1 MKLGSRPILSQ
12 KEQILGCFLAPIVVR
27 SANCARRLRFN
38 GREFDLKGHK
48 IASIFVAME
57 PRSSRG
63 KSVRKSGARPPQ
75 PRAVSAQDLAKLK
88 GLAGLSLRKLESL
101 RARMRIR
108 QFSKR
113 SIIYKEGDAD
123 DAVYILLLG
132 IARLVFVN
140 RKGERNLLEV
150 LGPGD
155 VIEIPSL
162 LPDVHHKLTCEAFM
176 DCQIGLISPTALVE
190 GVVGIPFREF
200 SEALNLTV
208 GRWWAL
214 LERHSNFLSQT
225 VREKIMLALFDLG
238 RKFGQR
244 DDHAMI
250 VDLGLS
256 GQDIADLV
264 ESSRPK
270 VSECLKQLVAEG
282 VVKRDHRRFI
292 IDAVKIQVSL
302 RS

>member
-1 MKLGSRPILSQ
+1 
-12 KEQILGCFLAPIVVR
+12 
-27 SANCARRLRFN
+27 
-38 GREFDLKGHK
+38 
-48 IASIFVAME
+48 
-57 PRSSRG
+57 
-63 KSVRKSGARPPQ
+63 
-75 PRAVSAQDLAKLK
+75 
-88 GLAGLSLRKLESL
+88 
-101 RARMRIR
+101 MRIR

-113 SIIYKEGDAD
+113 SIVCKEGESD
-123 DAVYILLLG
+123 DAVYVLLSG

-140 RKGERNLLEV
+140 RKRERNLLEV

-162 LPDVHHKLTCEAFM
+162 LPDIHHKLTCEAFT

-225 VREKIMLALFDLG
+225 VREKIILALLDLG

-244 DDHAMI
+244 DDHGLI
-250 VDLGLS
+250 LDLGLS

-282 VVKRDHRRFI
+282 VVTREHRRFI
-292 IDAVKIQVSL
+292 IDSVKIQASL

>member
-1 MKLGSRPILSQ
+1 M
-12 KEQILGCFLAPIVVR
+12 
-27 SANCARRLRFN
+27 
-38 GREFDLKGHK
+38 
-48 IASIFVAME
+48 
-57 PRSSRG
+57 
-63 KSVRKSGARPPQ
+63 
-75 PRAVSAQDLAKLK
+75 
-88 GLAGLSLRKLESL
+88 RKLEAL

-108 QFSKR
+108 QFSR
-113 SIIYKEGDAD
+113 HSIIYGERESD
-123 DAVYILLLG
+123 DTVYIVLSG
-132 IARLVFVN
+132 IARLICLN
-140 RKGERNLLEV
+140 RKGKPILFEV

-155 VIEIPSL
+155 VIQIPLL
-162 LPDVHHKLTCEAFM
+162 LPDTRHKLTCEAFK
-176 DCQIGLISPTALVE
+176 DCQIGLINPTALVE

-225 VREKIMLALFDLG
+225 LREKVMLALLDLG

-256 GQDIADLV
+256 GTDIADLV
-264 ESSRPK
+264 KSSRPK

-292 IDAVKIQVSL
+292 IDAVKIQSSL

>member
-1 MKLGSRPILSQ
+1 
-12 KEQILGCFLAPIVVR
+12 
-27 SANCARRLRFN
+27 
-38 GREFDLKGHK
+38 
-48 IASIFVAME
+48 ME

-63 KSVRKSGARPPQ
+63 KSVRQSGARPPQ

-88 GLAGLSLRKLESL
+88 GLAGLSLRKLEAL
-101 RARMRIR
+101 RARMRLR
-108 QFSKR
+108 QFSRR
-113 SIIYKEGDAD
+113 SIVYKEGESD
-123 DAVYILLLG
+123 DAVYILLSG

-162 LPDVHHKLTCEAFM
+162 LPDIHHKLTCEAFT

-214 LERHSNFLSQT
+214 LERHSNFLRQT
-225 VREKIMLALFDLG
+225 VREKILLALLDLG

-244 DDHAMI
+244 RDDLGLI
-250 VDLGLS
+250 IDLGLS

-270 VSECLKQLVAEG
+270 VSECLKKLVAEG
-282 VVKRDHRRFI
+282 VVKREHRRFI
-292 IDAVKIQVSL
+292 VDPARIQTGL

>member
-1 MKLGSRPILSQ
+1 MP
-12 KEQILGCFLAPIVVR
+12 
-27 SANCARRLRFN
+27 
-38 GREFDLKGHK
+38 
-48 IASIFVAME
+48 
-57 PRSSRG
+57 PRSKLG
-63 KSVRKSGARPPQ
+63 KSVRQRGPRPPQ
-75 PRAVSAQDLAKLK
+75 PRAVSAQDLGKLK
-88 GLAGLSLRKLESL
+88 GLAGLSLRKLEAL
-101 RARMRIR
+101 RARMKIR
-108 QFSKR
+108 QFPR
-113 SIIYKEGDAD
+113 HSIIYKEGDQAD
-123 DAVYILLLG
+123 DAVYILLSG

-155 VIEIPSL
+155 VIQIPSL
-162 LPDVHHKLTCEAFM
+162 LPDIHHKLTCEAFK
-176 DCQIGLISPTALVE
+176 DCQIGLINPTALVE
-190 GVVGIPFREF
+190 GVVGIGFREF

-238 RKFGQR
+238 RKFGQPA
-244 DDHAMI
+244 DHAMI

-256 GQDIADLV
+256 GKDIADLV

-292 IDAVKIQVSL
+292 IDAAKIQTSL

>member
-1 MKLGSRPILSQ
+1 M
-12 KEQILGCFLAPIVVR
+12 
-27 SANCARRLRFN
+27 
-38 GREFDLKGHK
+38 
-48 IASIFVAME
+48 AS
-57 PRSSRG
+57 RSSRG
-63 KSVRKSGARPPQ
+63 KSIRHSGARPPQ
-75 PRAVSAQDLAKLK
+75 PRAVSVQDLAKLQ
-88 GLAGLSLRKLESL
+88 GLAGLSSRKLEAL

-113 SIIYKEGDAD
+113 TVVYKEGESD
-123 DAVYILLLG
+123 DAVYIVLSG
-132 IARLVFVN
+132 IARLVCLN
-140 RKGERNLLEV
+140 RKRERNLLEV

-162 LPDVHHKLTCEAFM
+162 LPDIHHKLTCEAFT

-190 GVVGIPFREF
+190 GVVDIPFRDF
-200 SEALNLTV
+200 SEALNFTV

-214 LERHSNFLSQT
+214 LERHSNFLRQT
-225 VREKIMLALFDLG
+225 VREKITLALLDLG

-244 DDHAMI
+244 EDHAMI

-270 VSECLKQLVAEG
+270 VSECLKKLVAEG
-282 VVKRDHRRFI
+282 VVKREHRRFI
-292 IDAVKIQVSL
+292 IDPAKIQAGL

>member
-1 MKLGSRPILSQ
+1 MP
-12 KEQILGCFLAPIVVR
+12 
-27 SANCARRLRFN
+27 
-38 GREFDLKGHK
+38 
-48 IASIFVAME
+48 
-57 PRSSRG
+57 PRSKLG
-63 KSVRKSGARPPQ
+63 KSVRQRGPRPPQ
-75 PRAVSAQDLAKLK
+75 PRAVSAQDLGKLK
-88 GLAGLSLRKLESL
+88 GLAGLSLRKLEAL
-101 RARMRIR
+101 RARMKIR
-108 QFSKR
+108 HFPR
-113 SIIYKEGDAD
+113 HSIVYKEGESD
-123 DAVYILLLG
+123 DAVYILLSG
-132 IARLVFVN
+132 IARLVFLN

-162 LPDVHHKLTCEAFM
+162 LPDIHHKLTCEAFK
-176 DCQIGLISPTALVE
+176 DCQIGLIDPTALVE
-190 GVVGIPFREF
+190 GVVGIPFRDF
-200 SEALNLTV
+200 NEALNLTV

-250 VDLGLS
+250 IDLGLS
-256 GQDIADLV
+256 GKDIADLV

-292 IDAVKIQVSL
+292 IDAVKIQTSL

>member
-1 MKLGSRPILSQ
+1 LRLDAFDFDGRKFDSRDIETGL
-12 KEQILGCFLAPIVVR
+12 
-27 SANCARRLRFN
+27 
-38 GREFDLKGHK
+38 
-48 IASIFVAME
+48 IFVPMAS
-57 PRSSRG
+57 RSSRG
-63 KSVRKSGARPPQ
+63 KSTRQRGARPPQ
-75 PRAVSAQDLAKLK
+75 PRAVSAQDLGKLQ
-88 GLAGLSLRKLESL
+88 GLAGLSPRKLEAL

-108 QFSKR
+108 QFSKH
-113 SIIYKEGDAD
+113 SIVYKEGESD
-123 DAVYILLLG
+123 DAVYIVLSG
-132 IARLVFVN
+132 IARLVCLN
-140 RKGERNLLEV
+140 RKGKRNLLEV

-162 LPDVHHKLTCEAFM
+162 LPDIHNKLTCETFT
-176 DCQIGLISPTALVE
+176 DCQIGLIGPTALVE
-190 GVVGIPFREF
+190 GIVGIPFREF
-200 SEALNLTV
+200 NEALNLTV
-208 GRWWAL
+208 GRWWTL

-225 VREKIMLALFDLG
+225 VREKIMLALLDLG

-270 VSECLKQLVAEG
+270 VSECLKRLVAEG
-282 VVKRDHRRFI
+282 IVKREHRRFI
-292 IDAVKIQVSL
+292 IDSVKIQANL

>member
-1 MKLGSRPILSQ
+1 MP
-12 KEQILGCFLAPIVVR
+12 
-27 SANCARRLRFN
+27 
-38 GREFDLKGHK
+38 
-48 IASIFVAME
+48 

-63 KSVRKSGARPPQ
+63 KSVRQRGARPPQ
-75 PRAVSAQDLAKLK
+75 PRAVSTQDLGKLK
-88 GLAGLSLRKLESL
+88 GLVDLSSRKLEAL
-101 RARMRIR
+101 RARLKVR
-108 QFSKR
+108 QFSKH
-113 SIIYKEGDAD
+113 SIIYKEGESD
-123 DAVYILLLG
+123 DAVFIVLAG
-132 IARLVFVN
+132 IARLICLN
-140 RKGERNLLEV
+140 RKGKRNLLEV

-162 LPDVHHKLTCEAFM
+162 LPDIHNKLTCEAFT
-176 DCQIGLISPTALVE
+176 DCQIGSISPTALVE
-190 GVVGIPFREF
+190 GVVGIAFGEF

-250 VDLGLS
+250 IDLGLS

-270 VSECLKQLVAEG
+270 VSECLKRLVAEG
-282 VVKRDHRRFI
+282 IVKRDHRRFI
-292 IDAVKIQVSL
+292 IDSAKIQTSL

>member
-1 MKLGSRPILSQ
+1 M
-12 KEQILGCFLAPIVVR
+12 A
-27 SANCARRLRFN
+27 
-38 GREFDLKGHK
+38 
-48 IASIFVAME
+48 
-57 PRSSRG
+57 PRSSRD
-63 KSVRKSGARPPQ
+63 KSIRHRGARPPQ

-88 GLAGLSLRKLESL
+88 GLASLSLRKLEAM

-113 SIIYKEGDAD
+113 SIVYKEGESE
-123 DAVYILLLG
+123 DAVYILLSG

-140 RKGERNLLEV
+140 RKRERNLLEV

-162 LPDVHHKLTCEAFM
+162 LPDIHHKLTCEAFT
-176 DCQIGLISPTALVE
+176 DCQIGLIGPTALME

-200 SEALNLTV
+200 NEALNLTV
-208 GRWWAL
+208 GRWWSL
-214 LERHSNFLSQT
+214 LERHSNFLRQT
-225 VREKIMLALFDLG
+225 VREKIMLALLDLG

-244 DDHAMI
+244 DDHGVI
-250 VDLGLS
+250 IDLGLS
-256 GQDIADLV
+256 GQDVADLV

-282 VVKRDHRRFI
+282 VVTREHRRFI
-292 IDAVKIQVSL
+292 IDSVKIQASL